1 MTATSDV
8 SEQRIQTH
16 QGLVRSLAAKIHKTS
31 APNVDLDDLVG
42 YGQIG
47 LVQADRDFDA
57 DRGAQFAT
65 YAYYRVRGAI
75 YDGLSKMSW
84 TSRSRY
90 NRIRYEQLANET
102 LQAQA
107 QAATGSS
114 SDSLAEDLRWL
125 SDTSGQLAVVCL
137 ATGAGE
143 TDAAAQLADPGA
155 GTPAAAA
162 ASHELEEKVR
172 SLIESLPTT
181 LGVLVR
187 LVYFEGHTLQDAAT
201 SLGMSKSWASRL
213 HTKALQQLA
222 FQLKKVDAQD

>member
-1 MTATSDV
+1 MSTTSDL
-8 SEQRIQTH
+8 SEQRIQQH
-16 QGLVRSLAAKIHKTS
+16 QGLVRSLAAKIHSTS
-31 APNVDLDDLVG
+31 APSVDLEDLVA

-57 DRGAQFAT
+57 ARGAQFAT

-84 TSRSRY
+84 TSRARY

-107 QAATGSS
+107 ATDAAGG
-114 SDSLAEDLRWL
+114 SLADDLRWL
-125 SDTSGQLAVVCL
+125 SDTGGQLAVVAL
-137 ATGAGE
+137 ATGAAE
-143 TDAAAQLADPGA
+143 MDATEQLADPGT

-162 ASHELEEKVR
+162 ASRELEGKVR

-187 LVYFEGHTLQDAAT
+187 LVYFEGHTLQDAAS

-222 FQLKKVDAQD
+222 SKLKDLGAQD